1 MGKLNPTTYI
11 QSDRRLMIVW
21 NLEVANLGAKRDSQG
36 AQSLQSA
43 IDVRPGHR
51 QQFGSLLVFVLS
63 HFGIHHCVF
72 VQFQPA
78 IDWVSLICWVVA
90 LSVVCLEF
98 LSRLT
103 DLFFYRS
110 PICCFWRAEW
120 KRRWWGVEIWFA
132 VSLIGLFVG
141 LISRAAICP
150 HCKLC

>member
-1 MGKLNPTTYI
+1 
-11 QSDRRLMIVW
+11 MIVW

-63 HFGIHHCVF
+63 YFGIYHCVF
-72 VQFQPA
+72 VQLQPA

-98 LSRLT
+98 TSRLT
-103 DLFFYRS
+103 DLFFYRL
-110 PICCFWRAEW
+110 
-120 KRRWWGVEIWFA
+120 KFA
-132 VSLIGLFVG
+132 VFGEQSEKGGGEELRSDLQFRW
-141 LISRAAICP
+141 LACLSD
-150 HCKLC
+150 

>member
-1 MGKLNPTTYI
+1 
-11 QSDRRLMIVW
+11 MIVW

-63 HFGIHHCVF
+63 YFGIYHCVF
-72 VQFQPA
+72 VQLQPA

-90 LSVVCLEF
+90 LSVLERGGEEF

-103 DLFFYRS
+103 DLFSTGLR
-110 PICCFWRAEW
+110 
-120 KRRWWGVEIWFA
+120 FA
-132 VSLIGLFVG
+132 VFGEQSEKGGGEELRSDLQFRW
-141 LISRAAICP
+141 LACLSD
-150 HCKLC
+150 